1 MAILNGKIIYQ
12 SGIFKRHVV
21 DYQCM
26 DHILERLPG
35 RNVCRGEE
43 RRFAKPRCLVPCG
56 DIVFF
61 FACWPSNLSSH
72 VSTGT
77 ETAGNCGDFEPILSP
92 AEEITD
98 KDLQIVQSIFD
109 KVHEEETK
117 EVRSGNPT
125 RFFQ

>member
-1 MAILNGKIIYQ
+1 MVKSSTNGGFSNAMWLITSVWIIFSQ
-12 SGIFKRHVV
+12 
-21 DYQCM
+21 
-26 DHILERLPG
+26 RLPG

-43 RRFAKPRCLVPCG
+43 RKFAKPRCLVPYG

-61 FACWPSNLSSH
+61 TCWSSNLSSH

-77 ETAGNCGDFEPILSP
+77 ETAGNCGDSEPILP

-98 KDLQIVQSIFD
+98 KDVQIVQSIFD

>member
-1 MAILNGKIIYQ
+1 
-12 SGIFKRHVV
+12 
-21 DYQCM
+21 
-26 DHILERLPG
+26 
-35 RNVCRGEE
+35 
-43 RRFAKPRCLVPCG
+43 
-56 DIVFF
+56 
-61 FACWPSNLSSH
+61 LSSH

-77 ETAGNCGDFEPILSP
+77 ETAGNCGDLEPILP

-98 KDLQIVQSIFD
+98 KDVQIVQSIFD